1 MGIVFLAAVISAFI
15 NFGLGFVIGM
25 VGSEARMGTQELQL
39 LAALAGLPVAMF
51 TSALI
56 YKPFLNVSFGK
67 CILVWLM
74 QIVIVIA
81 IGIVAG
87 IVIFLGAMILGA
99 M

>member
-1 MGIVFLAAVISAFI
+1 MGIVFLATVISAFI

-25 VGSEARMGTQELQL
+25 VGSEGRMGTQELKL
-39 LAALAGLPVAMF
+39 LAALAGLPVGML

-56 YKPFLNVSFGK
+56 YKLFLNVSFGK